1 MAAAKGHI
9 VQMRSELDDMGV
21 FKAVWYYK
29 RIWMVCMLAAFS
41 ASLEGYRV
49 YTRPGR
55 GDRQEADDAEVN
67 LNGSIV
73 SNSGFYHKLFGIQ
86 AKKSPSKYVSAWGGI
101 QSAGQFLGQV
111 FLQFAT
117 DALGRKWAMYILW
130 LMLVIVSA

>member
-1 MAAAKGHI
+1 MADG
-9 VQMRSELDDMGV
+9 
-21 FKAVWYYK
+21 
-29 RIWMVCMLAAFS
+29 
-41 ASLEGYRV
+41 
-49 YTRPGR
+49 T
-55 GDRQEADDAEVN
+55 EVN

-73 SNSGFYHKLFGIQ
+73 SNVGFYRTLFGHS